1 MKRWWGAAPDKPL
14 GPSLNPP
21 EPMSADHLTQ
31 VLHLEQGAYSHPW
44 TRGNFIDSIAAG
56 YHMPVWFSGEALAC
70 YLVAMRGVDEVHL
83 LNLTV
88 APDLQRRGLARMML
102 QALLDWARS
111 REAKTIWLEVRANN
125 HRAIALYQAQGFVQ
139 EGLRKNYYPL
149 NLEQRE
155 DAVVMG
161 LQC

>member
-1 MKRWWGAAPDKPL
+1 MKHLWGTSAPLPQ
-14 GPSLNPP
+14 PV
-21 EPMSADHLTQ
+21 PMNIDHLPQ
-31 VLHLEQGAYSHPW
+31 VLHIEQSAYSHPW
-44 TRGNFIDSIAAG
+44 TRGHFVDSIASG
-56 YHMPVWFSGEALAC
+56 YHMPVWHVGEEVAC

-88 APDLQRRGLARMML
+88 APAYQRQGLARMML
-102 QALLDWARS
+102 QALLDWTRS
-111 REAKTIWLEVRANN
+111 RDAHTIWLEVRASNQ
-125 HRAIALYQAQGFVQ
+125 RAISIYQAHGFVQ

>member
-1 MKRWWGAAPDKPL
+1 MKHLWGTSAPLPQ
-14 GPSLNPP
+14 PV
-21 EPMSADHLTQ
+21 PMNIDHLPQ
-31 VLHLEQGAYSHPW
+31 VLHIEQSAYSHPW
-44 TRGNFIDSIAAG
+44 TRGHFVDSLASG
-56 YHMPVWFSGEALAC
+56 YHMLVWQLGDEVAC

-88 APDLQRRGLARMML
+88 APAYQRQGWARLML
-102 QALLDWARS
+102 QALRDWTRS
-111 REAKTIWLEVRANN
+111 RDAHTIWLEVRASNQ
-125 HRAIALYQAQGFVQ
+125 RAISVYQAHGFVQ